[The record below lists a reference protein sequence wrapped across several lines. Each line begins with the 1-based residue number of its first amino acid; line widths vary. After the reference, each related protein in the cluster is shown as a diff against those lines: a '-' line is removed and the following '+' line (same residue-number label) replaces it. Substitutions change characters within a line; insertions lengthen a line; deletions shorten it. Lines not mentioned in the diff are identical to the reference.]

1 MDLKKVVL
9 ILSGLS
15 LVAHIGFS
23 QIVIP
28 EEEEETERIGSGIL
42 DDSTKQIYGPTT
54 TRFTLEENIKYN
66 NPHYWNIDTTVL
78 NLHRYQY
85 VARERNLY
93 QDLGNIG
100 TAISPI
106 YPKLPHRI
114 GATSGFTVYDMYY
127 EGPEAV
133 RYYDTKSPYSMFGV
147 IWGGEGRAITDAKY
161 SRNIDERS
169 NIGIDFKGLFI
180 DKQIQR
186 VRRGDRH
193 VEGIYY
199 RGYGSYSTK
208 NGKYTALANFIRN
221 RHQVD
226 EYGGILL
233 ESDTLPRSA
242 YFDENRQ
249 TILTEAGTDELRTN
263 YHLYH
268 QYKLNDFIQLYHSF
282 DRYKQQNDFL
292 DTPDTTS
299 AFYDFYEVD
308 STDTKDRSKLTY
320 IQNEVG
326 VKGDIG
332 KTFYNFYY
340 KARKVDFEYKY
351 IEEDTLGFDTDYL
364 ENYAG
369 FNLRFGNDSVSY
381 ISAYGEYM
389 LGGEYKL
396 GGEIR
401 APWFYAEAISVKY
414 TPAYIQN
421 AYRGSHD
428 VWKNDFD
435 SPISSSLRAGL
446 NLKLGPVRL
455 MPSAEYTLLTNYI
468 YFRDNNATEGQRVLP
483 VQTSGDINLL
493 KGQLDLSVD
502 FLKVFNFNTKLI
514 YSNVSGGS
522 ADAISVPELFGN
534 AQVYYHEILLD
545 GNLEWQIGFD
555 LHMRSAYYAQAYDP
569 IIMQY
574 YIQDEFKVEPYPVWD
589 VFLNAKIN
597 RGRFF
602 LKYNNI
608 VRAFRPTGYFMTPYY
623 PAQDDIFDFGFSWSF
638 YD

>member
-1 MDLKKVVL
+1 MRVDFKVVL
-9 ILSGLS
+9 ISFGLC
-15 LVAHIGFS
+15 LALNTGFA
-23 QIVIP
+23 QIVVP
-28 EEEEETERIGSGIL
+28 EEEQEERMGSGIL
-42 DDSTKQIYGPTT
+42 DDTTRQIYGPNT
-54 TRFTLEENIKYN
+54 TRFTLESNIKYN
-66 NPHYWNIDTTVL
+66 NPYYWSIDTTVL
-78 NLHRYQY
+78 NLHRFQY
-85 VARERNLY
+85 VAQHNNLY

-106 YPKLPHRI
+106 YPKLPGRI

-127 EGPEAV
+127 MGPEEV
-133 RYYDTKSPYSMFGV
+133 KYYDTKSPYSMFGV
-147 IWGGEGRAITDAKY
+147 IWGGDGRAITDAKY
-161 SRNIDERS
+161 SRNIDARA
-169 NIGIDFKGLFI
+169 NIGFDFKGLFI

-208 NGKYTALANFIRN
+208 NGKYTVLANFIRN
-221 RHQVD
+221 RHKVD

-233 ESDTLPRSA
+233 SSDTASRA
-242 YFDENRQ
+242 EYFAENRQ
-249 TILTEAGTDELRTN
+249 TILQEAKTDELRTN

-282 DRYKQQNDFL
+282 DRHKQQNDFL
-292 DTPDTTS
+292 DDPDTTS
-299 AFYDFYEVD
+299 AFYDFFEVD
-308 STDTKDRSKLTY
+308 SALTKDRSKLTY
-320 IQNEVG
+320 IQNEIG
-326 VKGDIG
+326 LKGDIG

-351 IEEDTLGFDTDYL
+351 LLEDSLNFETDYL

-369 FNLRFGNDSVSY
+369 FNLRFGNDSVSF

-401 APWFYAEAISVKY
+401 NKWFFGQLYSVKN
-414 TPAYIQN
+414 TPTYIQR

-428 VWKNDFD
+428 VWENDFD

-446 NLKLGPVRL
+446 NVKLGPVRI
-455 MPSAEYTLLTNYI
+455 MPSAEYALLTNYI
-468 YFRDNNATEGQRVLP
+468 YFKEFDVEEQKVLP
-483 VQTSGDINLL
+483 VQTSGDINML
-493 KGQLDLSVD
+493 KGQLDLSID

-514 YSNVSGGS
+514 YTNVSGGS
-522 ADAISVPELFGN
+522 ADAISVPELLGN
-534 AQVYYHEILLD
+534 AQISYHEILLD

-555 LHMRSAYYAQAYDP
+555 LHMKSDYYAQGYDP

-574 YIQDEFKVEPYPVWD
+574 YVQDDFIVNAYPIWD

-602 LKYNNI
+602 IKYNNLMRV
-608 VRAFRPTGYFMTPYY
+608 VRQTGYFLTPYY
-623 PAQDDIFDFGFSWSF
+623 PGQDDILDFGFSWSF